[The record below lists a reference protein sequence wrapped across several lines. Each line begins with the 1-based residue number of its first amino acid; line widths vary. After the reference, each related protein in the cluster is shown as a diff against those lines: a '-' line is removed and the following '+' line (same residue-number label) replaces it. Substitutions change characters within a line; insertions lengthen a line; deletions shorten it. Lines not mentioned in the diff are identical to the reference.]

1 MTSAEDYVKEMK
13 ETAVLIWMTVPFLII
28 MSLIWLYFGGMKG
41 PWIILG
47 FAIFQNIP
55 LGFMYMARHK
65 RAKARLVP
73 FEEKE
78 WHPSQMMTDDPIAAE
93 VMTRALNSG
102 NIVFANLDDDELFD
116 ALRSDRLK
124 GEDARQFAYRKVGNR
139 YQQYAQTMMGG

>member
-1 MTSAEDYVKEMK
+1 MDDCPFSNHHVSYLALFWRNEGAVDYSWLCYLSKHSIGLYVHGTS
-13 ETAVLIWMTVPFLII
+13 
-28 MSLIWLYFGGMKG
+28 
-41 PWIILG
+41 
-47 FAIFQNIP
+47 Q
-55 LGFMYMARHK
+55 